1 MAVRRAPGGSGR
13 SARGRGQGSGAGG
26 AARTAFIWIEL
37 GATKARTATRLR
49 KVSPM
54 SFCCST
60 CATSLSANERPLATP
75 HDAQKAHSVPPSP
88 PSAAG
93 AHASKTPPPGVPA
106 ACEDG
111 GGWGVNSGEVR

>member
-60 CATSLSANERPLATP
+60 CATSLSVKDSAHATA
-75 HDAQKAHSVPPSP
+75 HEAQKAQAVPSCL
-88 PSAAG
+88 G
-93 AHASKTPPPGVPA
+93 LGL
-106 ACEDG
+106 G
-111 GGWGVNSGEVR
+111 